1 MKLVVDF
8 KFELERCSDL
18 MSGVAEPS
26 RLQNIGPTLAVGA
39 QLIKLRLDIQTA
51 RITLDLVRISQL
63 GVARFPKKSS
73 CKCGPVLSKER
84 TPRKFR
90 RPFGK

>member
-1 MKLVVDF
+1 MELVVDF
-8 KFELERCSDL
+8 KFGLTVMQRKLERCSDL

-51 RITLDLVRISQL
+51 RMTLDLVRISQL
-63 GVARFPKKSS
+63 GVARFPEKS
-73 CKCGPVLSKER
+73 R
-84 TPRKFR
+84 
-90 RPFGK
+90 